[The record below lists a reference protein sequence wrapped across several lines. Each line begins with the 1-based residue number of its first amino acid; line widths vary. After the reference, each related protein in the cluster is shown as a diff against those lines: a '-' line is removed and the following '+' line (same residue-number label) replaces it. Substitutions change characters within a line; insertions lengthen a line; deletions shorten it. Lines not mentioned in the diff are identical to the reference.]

1 MIERYPAQVTDRAD
15 KAGAFTLVAGAI
27 HATLADREEESSDFR
42 ASEIEDL
49 AEVIAGAGEV
59 GAGEVGVDEVGAGE
73 VGAGETGAGEVGAGE
88 VGVDEVGAGEVGVD
102 ETGAGEVGAGEVGV
116 DEVGA
121 DEVGADEVGAGEV
134 GAGETGAG
142 ETGIGEVGAGEQS
155 GHNRIPHRGFAV
167 VSNVDDS
174 TGRSSPAMRNGDLH
188 GLSILW
194 TSLSRTQANSCTITM
209 HHDRRR
215 SDRMYI
221 DISILVSRRTTWR
234 SVTDGRRSKSP
245 TRNRSFAMRGS
256 YLFRLSCT
264 ASRRHGTSF
273 SRRAAR
279 SDRVAS
285 DAPRS
290 A

>member
-73 VGAGETGAGEVGAGE
+73 VGAGETGAGEVG
-88 VGVDEVGAGEVGVD
+88 VDEA
-102 ETGAGEVGAGEVGV
+102 GAGEVGAGEVGV

-221 DISILVSRRTTWR
+221 DISILV
-234 SVTDGRRSKSP
+234 
-245 TRNRSFAMRGS
+245 
-256 YLFRLSCT
+256 
-264 ASRRHGTSF
+264 
-273 SRRAAR
+273 
-279 SDRVAS
+279 
-285 DAPRS
+285 
-290 A
+290 

>member
-59 GAGEVGVDEVGAGE
+59 GAG
-73 VGAGETGAGEVGAGE
+73 
-88 VGVDEVGAGEVGVD
+88 
-102 ETGAGEVGAGEVGV
+102 
-116 DEVGA
+116 
-121 DEVGADEVGAGEV
+121 EVGADEVGAGEV

-221 DISILVSRRTTWR
+221 DISILV
-234 SVTDGRRSKSP
+234 
-245 TRNRSFAMRGS
+245 
-256 YLFRLSCT
+256 
-264 ASRRHGTSF
+264 
-273 SRRAAR
+273 
-279 SDRVAS
+279 
-285 DAPRS
+285 
-290 A
+290 